1 MLQNIEL
8 IPKIGHS
15 LLPSILTCMGLK
27 QGDNLSPLE
36 FNFFFDDVREIFDEK
51 CDPPPPFPGI
61 VLSHLLFADD
71 DIHVSKWHAKVSK
84 VIL

>member
-27 QGDNLSPLE
+27 QRDNLSPLE
-36 FNFFFDDVREIFDEK
+36 FNFFFHDVKEIFDEK
-51 CDPPPPFPGI
+51 CDP
-61 VLSHLLFADD
+61 LY
-71 DIHVSKWHAKVSK
+71 
-84 VIL
+84 